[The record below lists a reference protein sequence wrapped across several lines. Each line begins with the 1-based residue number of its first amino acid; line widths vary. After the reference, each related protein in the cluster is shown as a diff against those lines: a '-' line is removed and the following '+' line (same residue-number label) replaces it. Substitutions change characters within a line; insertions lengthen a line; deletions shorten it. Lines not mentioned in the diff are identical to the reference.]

1 MASLGI
7 ANLDKDLQRE
17 LIAGLDKVEALLSRH
32 IQGDYPLLIETS
44 RHLVEAGGK
53 RFRPLITLLASHF
66 GKGQS
71 DEVIAAAVVCEL
83 THVATL
89 YHDDVMDEAKLR
101 RGVTSAN
108 SRWSNTVAIL
118 TGDYLFS
125 KASDLLADLGP
136 EAVRLQAKTFERLV
150 IGQIQE
156 TQGAKNGEDAL
167 KHYLQVV
174 SEIAVALAAAGVVI
188 LTLGYGSLPWIA
200 LVLAISWGSYSL
212 IKKSLNLGA
221 LETLSL
227 ETLFAFLPNLVFL
240 LIIESNGSAEFG
252 STWSISI
259 LLFGAGAATVIPLLL
274 FNGSTT
280 RLPLSTVGLLQY
292 ITPTIMFFIG
302 IYINNEDISTTKVI
316 GFAFI
321 WIALAVLSR
330 DLYRSSRPLDDG
342 IAK

>member
-1 MASLGI
+1 MTKFNKGLLFGVSAYIIWGLLPLYWKLVEEAGAYEILAHRGIWSLLICVSLLALRKQLKSAYEMVRSSRTFSLLFLAS
-7 ANLDKDLQRE
+7 
-17 LIAGLDKVEALLSRH
+17 GLLTINWGVYIWSVTVNRVVEAALGYY
-32 IQGDYPLLIETS
+32 IT
-44 RHLVEAGGK
+44 
-53 RFRPLITLLASHF
+53 PLINVTFGVLLLR
-66 GKGQS
+66 
-71 DEVIAAAVVCEL
+71 E
-83 THVATL
+83 
-89 YHDDVMDEAKLR
+89 KLR
-101 RGVTSAN
+101 PAQ
-108 SRWSNTVAIL
+108 W
-118 TGDYLFS
+118 
-125 KASDLLADLGP
+125 
-136 EAVRLQAKTFERLV
+136 
-150 IGQIQE
+150 
-156 TQGAKNGEDAL
+156 
-167 KHYLQVV
+167 
-174 SEIAVALAAAGVVI
+174 IAVALAAAGVVI

-240 LIIESNGSAEFG
+240 LIIQGNGSAEFG
-252 STWSISI
+252 STWTISI

-302 IYINNEDISTTKVI
+302 IFINDEDISMTKVL

-321 WIALAVLSR
+321 WLALAILSR

-342 IAK
+342 IAKAL

>member
-1 MASLGI
+1 MTKFNKGLLFGISAYIIWGLLPLYWKLVEEAGAYEILAHRGIWSLLICISLLALRKQLKSAYVMVRSSRTLSLLFLAS
-7 ANLDKDLQRE
+7 
-17 LIAGLDKVEALLSRH
+17 GLLTINWGVYIWSVTVNRVVEAA
-32 IQGDYPLLIETS
+32 
-44 RHLVEAGGK
+44 LVYYIT
-53 RFRPLITLLASHF
+53 PLINVTFGVLLLR
-66 GKGQS
+66 
-71 DEVIAAAVVCEL
+71 E
-83 THVATL
+83 
-89 YHDDVMDEAKLR
+89 KLR
-101 RGVTSAN
+101 PSQ
-108 SRWSNTVAIL
+108 W
-118 TGDYLFS
+118 
-125 KASDLLADLGP
+125 
-136 EAVRLQAKTFERLV
+136 
-150 IGQIQE
+150 
-156 TQGAKNGEDAL
+156 
-167 KHYLQVV
+167 
-174 SEIAVALAAAGVVI
+174 IAVALAAAGVVI

-240 LIIESNGSAEFG
+240 FIIQGNGSAEFG
-252 STWSISI
+252 STWTISL

-302 IYINNEDISTTKVI
+302 IFINNEDISMTKVI

-321 WIALAVLSR
+321 WLALAVLSR

-342 IAK
+342 IAKAL

>member
-7 ANLDKDLQRE
+7 ANLDKDLERE
-17 LIAGLDKVEALLSRH
+17 LIAGLDKVEALLSSH

-71 DEVIAAAVVCEL
+71 NQVIAAAVVCEL

-101 RGVTSAN
+101 RGVSSAN

-156 TQGAKNGEDAL
+156 TQGAKSGDDAL

-174 SEIAVALAAAGVVI
+174 SDK
-188 LTLGYGSLPWIA
+188 TGSLIA
-200 LVLAISWGSYSL
+200 TSARFGAMLSGADREIVETLTKFGEKIGIAFQLADDVIDISSDASQSGKVPGTDLKEGIPTLVTLQIISSNLEEDKELKQLLQSPIPEEKIADVL
-212 IKKSLNLGA
+212 IKLRQHRALKDAKSYLHN
-221 LETLSL
+221 LSL
-227 ETLFAFLPNLVFL
+227 EAKQ
-240 LIIESNGSAEFG
+240 
-252 STWSISI
+252 
-259 LLFGAGAATVIPLLL
+259 
-274 FNGSTT
+274 
-280 RLPLSTVGLLQY
+280 LLQPLPA
-292 ITPTIMFFIG
+292 IPARSALQG
-302 IYINNEDISTTKVI
+302 LCDAVI
-316 GFAFI
+316 ERTA
-321 WIALAVLSR
+321 
-330 DLYRSSRPLDDG
+330 
-342 IAK
+342 

>member
-1 MASLGI
+1 MTKFNKGLLFGISAYIIWGLLPLYWKLVEEAGAYEILAHRGIWSLLICISLLALRKQLRSAYVMVRSSRTLSLLFLAS
-7 ANLDKDLQRE
+7 
-17 LIAGLDKVEALLSRH
+17 GLLTINWGVYIWSVTVNRVVEAALGYY
-32 IQGDYPLLIETS
+32 IT
-44 RHLVEAGGK
+44 
-53 RFRPLITLLASHF
+53 PLINVTFGVLLLR
-66 GKGQS
+66 
-71 DEVIAAAVVCEL
+71 E
-83 THVATL
+83 
-89 YHDDVMDEAKLR
+89 KLR
-101 RGVTSAN
+101 PSQ
-108 SRWSNTVAIL
+108 W
-118 TGDYLFS
+118 
-125 KASDLLADLGP
+125 
-136 EAVRLQAKTFERLV
+136 
-150 IGQIQE
+150 
-156 TQGAKNGEDAL
+156 
-167 KHYLQVV
+167 
-174 SEIAVALAAAGVVI
+174 IAVALAAAGVVI

-240 LIIESNGSAEFG
+240 FIIQGNGSAEFG
-252 STWSISI
+252 STWTISL

-302 IYINNEDISTTKVI
+302 IFINNEDISMTKVI

-321 WIALAVLSR
+321 WLALAVLSR

-342 IAK
+342 IAKAL

>member
-1 MASLGI
+1 MTKVNKGLLFGVSAYIIWGLLPLYWKLVEEAGAYEILAHRGIWSLLICLSLLALRKQLKSAYAMVRSSRTFSLLFLAS
-7 ANLDKDLQRE
+7 
-17 LIAGLDKVEALLSRH
+17 GLLTINWGVYIWSVTVNRVVEAALGYY
-32 IQGDYPLLIETS
+32 IT
-44 RHLVEAGGK
+44 
-53 RFRPLITLLASHF
+53 PLINVTFGVLLLR
-66 GKGQS
+66 
-71 DEVIAAAVVCEL
+71 E
-83 THVATL
+83 
-89 YHDDVMDEAKLR
+89 KLR
-101 RGVTSAN
+101 PAQ
-108 SRWSNTVAIL
+108 W
-118 TGDYLFS
+118 
-125 KASDLLADLGP
+125 
-136 EAVRLQAKTFERLV
+136 
-150 IGQIQE
+150 
-156 TQGAKNGEDAL
+156 
-167 KHYLQVV
+167 
-174 SEIAVALAAAGVVI
+174 IAVALAAAGVVI

-240 LIIESNGSAEFG
+240 LIIQGNGSAEFG
-252 STWSISI
+252 STWTISI

-302 IYINNEDISTTKVI
+302 IYINNEDISTTKVL

-321 WIALAVLSR
+321 WLALAVLSR

-342 IAK
+342 IAKAL

>member
-1 MASLGI
+1 MTKFNKGLLFGVSAYIIWGLLPLYWKLVEEAGAYEILAHRGI
-7 ANLDKDLQRE
+7 W
-17 LIAGLDKVEALLSRH
+17 S
-32 IQGDYPLLIETS
+32 LLICVSLLALRKQLKSAYEMVRSS
-44 RHLVEAGGK
+44 RTFSLLFLASGLLTINWGVYIWSVTVNRVIEAALGYYIT
-53 RFRPLITLLASHF
+53 PLINVTFGVLLLR
-66 GKGQS
+66 
-71 DEVIAAAVVCEL
+71 E
-83 THVATL
+83 
-89 YHDDVMDEAKLR
+89 KLR
-101 RGVTSAN
+101 PAQ
-108 SRWSNTVAIL
+108 W
-118 TGDYLFS
+118 
-125 KASDLLADLGP
+125 
-136 EAVRLQAKTFERLV
+136 
-150 IGQIQE
+150 
-156 TQGAKNGEDAL
+156 
-167 KHYLQVV
+167 
-174 SEIAVALAAAGVVI
+174 IAVALAAAGVVI

-240 LIIESNGSAEFG
+240 LIIQGNGSAEFG
-252 STWSISI
+252 STWTISI

-302 IYINNEDISTTKVI
+302 IFINDEDISMTKVL

-321 WIALAVLSR
+321 WLALAVLSR

-342 IAK
+342 IAKAL

>member
-7 ANLDKDLQRE
+7 ANLDKDLERE
-17 LIAGLDKVEALLSRH
+17 LIAGLDQVEALLSSH

-71 DEVIAAAVVCEL
+71 DQVIAAAVVCEL

-101 RGVTSAN
+101 RGVSSAN

-174 SEIAVALAAAGVVI
+174 SDKTA
-188 LTLGYGSLPWIA
+188 
-200 LVLAISWGSYSL
+200 SL
-212 IKKSLNLGA
+212 IATSARFGA
-221 LETLSL
+221 MLSGADRDIVETLTKFGEKIGIAFQLADDVIDISSDASQSGKVPGTDLKEGIPTLVTLQIISSTLDEDQELKLLLQSPIPEEKIAHVLIKLRQHRALKDAKNYLHNLSL
-227 ETLFAFLPNLVFL
+227 EAKQ
-240 LIIESNGSAEFG
+240 
-252 STWSISI
+252 
-259 LLFGAGAATVIPLLL
+259 
-274 FNGSTT
+274 
-280 RLPLSTVGLLQY
+280 LLQPLPA
-292 ITPTIMFFIG
+292 IPARSALEG
-302 IYINNEDISTTKVI
+302 LCDAVI
-316 GFAFI
+316 ERTA
-321 WIALAVLSR
+321 
-330 DLYRSSRPLDDG
+330 
-342 IAK
+342 